1 MSSRG
6 PGTRATHQALPPAMR
21 DAVDGFAVHLAQV
34 RNRSAHTVRAY
45 VADLVSLL
53 DHAVRMGCT
62 APADL
67 DLGVLRSWLAKQRT
81 TGAASSSSARQAAAA
96 RTFSGWAHRSGLLAT
111 DVAAPLATPKTRR
124 ELPVVLRADQ
134 VATLVESPGR
144 NRPTTQGRDRPTT
157 PGHDRPTTP
166 GRDVPPAALPDAP
179 PAGTPSDPTTGG
191 ATPELDPAEEAVL
204 VRDRALLELLYAT
217 GARISEVCGLD
228 TTDIDRERRVIRV
241 LGKGNRE
248 RTVPYGLPAQRAVD
262 RWLAAGR
269 PELAG
274 PDSGRALFLG
284 ARGGRLHPTTAR
296 RIVAGYARAAGLPP
310 TSPHG
315 LRHSAATHLLDGG
328 ADLRAVQELL
338 GHSSL
343 GSTQIY
349 THVSVERLRAAYRQA
364 HPRA

>member
-1 MSSRG
+1 MSRRG
-6 PGTRATHQALPPAMR
+6 TGTRVTHQALPPAMR
-21 DAVDGFAVHLAQV
+21 DAVDEFASHLAQV

-62 APADL
+62 EPADL
-67 DLGVLRSWLAKQRT
+67 ELGILRSWLAKQRT
-81 TGAASSSSARQAAAA
+81 TGAAHSSSARRAAAA

-134 VATLVESPGR
+134 AAALVEAPG
-144 NRPTTQGRDRPTT
+144 G
-157 PGHDRPTTP
+157 
-166 GRDVPPAALPDAP
+166 
-179 PAGTPSDPTTGG
+179 GTPAPDDAGLPVPRPEADAVTG
-191 ATPELDPAEEAVL
+191 AVL
-204 VRDRALLELLYAT
+204 LRDRALLEILYAT

-228 TTDIDRERRVIRV
+228 VPDVDHERRVIRV

-248 RTVPYGLPAQRAVD
+248 RTVPYGLPAQRAID
-262 RWLAAGR
+262 RWLAVGR

-274 PDSGRALFLG
+274 SASDRALFLG
-284 ARGGRLHPTTAR
+284 ARGGRLHPTMGR
-296 RIVAGYARAAGLPP
+296 RIVAGYARTAGLPP

-338 GHSSL
+338 GHASL
-343 GSTQIY
+343 ASTQIY
-349 THVSVERLRAAYRQA
+349 THVSMERLRAAYRQA
-364 HPRA
+364 HPRT

>member
-6 PGTRATHQALPPAMR
+6 PGTRATRQALPPAMR

-62 APADL
+62 APAEL

-81 TGAASSSSARQAAAA
+81 TGAASSSSARRAAAA

-134 VATLVESPGR
+134 VATLVEAP
-144 NRPTTQGRDRPTT
+144 GRDRPTT
-157 PGHDRPTTP
+157 PGDD
-166 GRDVPPAALPDAP
+166 GP
-179 PAGTPSDPTTGG
+179 PAGPRDAPSTGAPSAPTTGG
-191 ATPELDPAEEAVL
+191 ASPRVGPADEAVL
-204 VRDRALLELLYAT
+204 SRDRALLELLYAT

-228 TTDIDRERRVIRV
+228 TTDVDRERRVVRV

-262 RWLAAGR
+262 RWLAVGR
-269 PELAG
+269 TELAG

-328 ADLRAVQELL
+328 ADLRTVQELL

-343 GSTQIY
+343 ASTQIY

>member
-1 MSSRG
+1 M
-6 PGTRATHQALPPAMR
+6 
-21 DAVDGFAVHLAQV
+21 
-34 RNRSAHTVRAY
+34 
-45 VADLVSLL
+45 
-53 DHAVRMGCT
+53 
-62 APADL
+62 
-67 DLGVLRSWLAKQRT
+67 
-81 TGAASSSSARQAAAA
+81 
-96 RTFSGWAHRSGLLAT
+96 
-111 DVAAPLATPKTRR
+111 
-124 ELPVVLRADQ
+124 VLRADQ
-134 VATLVESPGR
+134 VATLVEAPGR
-144 NRPTTQGRDRPTT
+144 EWATAPSHHGSATGQR
-157 PGHDRPTTP
+157 
-166 GRDVPPAALPDAP
+166 DAP
-179 PAGTPSDPTTGG
+179 STGAPSAPTTGG
-191 ATPELDPAEEAVL
+191 PSPRVDPADEAVL

-228 TTDIDRERRVIRV
+228 TTDVDRERRVVRV

-284 ARGGRLHPTTAR
+284 ARGGRLHPTMAR
-296 RIVAGYARAAGLPP
+296 RIVAGYAQAAGLPP

-343 GSTQIY
+343 ASTQIY

>member
-6 PGTRATHQALPPAMR
+6 PGTRATRQALPPAMR

-81 TGAASSSSARQAAAA
+81 TGAASSSSARRAAAA
-96 RTFSGWAHRSGLLAT
+96 RTFSGWAYRSGLLAT

-134 VATLVESPGR
+134 VATLVEAP
-144 NRPTTQGRDRPTT
+144 GRDRPTA
-157 PGHDRPTTP
+157 PGHD
-166 GRDVPPAALPDAP
+166 GPPAGPRDAP
-179 PAGTPSDPTTGG
+179 PTGAPSAPTTGG
-191 ATPELDPAEEAVL
+191 ASPRVGPADEAVL
-204 VRDRALLELLYAT
+204 SRDRALLELLYAT

-228 TTDIDRERRVIRV
+228 TTDVDRERRVVRV

-262 RWLAAGR
+262 RWLAVGR

-328 ADLRAVQELL
+328 ADLRTVQELL

-343 GSTQIY
+343 ASTQIY

>member
-1 MSSRG
+1 MNRRG

-81 TGAASSSSARQAAAA
+81 TGAASSSSARRAAAA

-134 VATLVESPGR
+134 VATLVEA
-144 NRPTTQGRDRPTT
+144 
-157 PGHDRPTTP
+157 P
-166 GRDVPPAALPDAP
+166 GRDPPSTSGHDGPAAGPRDA
-179 PAGTPSDPTTGG
+179 ASTGAPSAPTTGG
-191 ATPELDPAEEAVL
+191 ASPEVGQTDEAVL
-204 VRDRALLELLYAT
+204 SRDRALLELLYAT

-228 TTDIDRERRVIRV
+228 TTDVDRERRVVRV

-262 RWLAAGR
+262 RWLAVGR

-343 GSTQIY
+343 ASTQIY

>member
-1 MSSRG
+1 MSRDG
-6 PGTRATHQALPPAMR
+6 AGTRATHQALPPAMR
-21 DAVDGFAVHLAQV
+21 DAVDGFAAHLAQV

-45 VADLVSLL
+45 VADVVSLL

-81 TGAASSSSARQAAAA
+81 TGAASSSSARRAAAA
-96 RTFSGWAHRSGLLAT
+96 RTFSGWAHRSGLTAT

-134 VATLVESPGR
+134 VATLVEAP
-144 NRPTTQGRDRPTT
+144 GRDRSAA
-157 PGHDRPTTP
+157 PGHDGGSPQHRSP
-166 GRDVPPAALPDAP
+166 GDGPGGPGHSG
-179 PAGTPSDPTTGG
+179 AGGPS
-191 ATPELDPAEEAVL
+191 AQVDPADEAVL

-228 TTDIDRERRVIRV
+228 TTDVDRERRVIRV

-284 ARGGRLHPTTAR
+284 ARGGRLHPTMAR

-343 GSTQIY
+343 ASTQIY

>member
-6 PGTRATHQALPPAMR
+6 PGTRATHQALPQAMR

-81 TGAASSSSARQAAAA
+81 TGAASSSSARRAAAA

-134 VATLVESPGR
+134 VATLVEAPG
-144 NRPTTQGRDRPTT
+144 GDRPTT
-157 PGHDRPTTP
+157 KGHA
-166 GRDVPPAALPDAP
+166 GR
-179 PAGTPSDPTTGG
+179 PAGPHDAAPTGAPSAPTTGG
-191 ATPELDPAEEAVL
+191 TSPEVDPADEAVL
-204 VRDRALLELLYAT
+204 SRDRALLELLYAT

-228 TTDIDRERRVIRV
+228 TTDVDRERRVVRV

-262 RWLAAGR
+262 RWLAVGR

-343 GSTQIY
+343 ASTQIY